1 MPELLTVHTKL
12 NGDTMKLLRYGF
24 MRSRMPMGRIGSV
37 DGIALVIGGLASEAC
52 AFTTAGVFHASGGRA
67 TH

>member
-1 MPELLTVHTKL
+1 
-12 NGDTMKLLRYGF
+12 MKLLRYGF

-37 DGIALVIGGLASEAC
+37 DGIASVIGGLASEAC